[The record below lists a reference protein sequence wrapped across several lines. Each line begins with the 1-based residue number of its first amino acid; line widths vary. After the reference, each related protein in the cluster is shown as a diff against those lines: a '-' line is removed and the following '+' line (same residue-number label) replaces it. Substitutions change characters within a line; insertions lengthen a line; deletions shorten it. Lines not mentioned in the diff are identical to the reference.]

1 MLQTKRGADDDPL
14 ESLSESSKKIRNCTG
29 GGETLDPLVSGLLHF
44 IFPQMFFTDI
54 MGRHLIHCF
63 RLGIHCFYRWVRSGS
78 GIAIQRKVCS
88 TRFLTSASLVRA
100 LNNSKSRGHDN
111 LEVGAA
117 NHPSLILLVC
127 LT

>member
-1 MLQTKRGADDDPL
+1 
-14 ESLSESSKKIRNCTG
+14 
-29 GGETLDPLVSGLLHF
+29 V
-44 IFPQMFFTDI
+44 IFE
-54 MGRHLIHCF
+54 C
-63 RLGIHCFYRWVRSGS
+63 S

-100 LNNSKSRGHDN
+100 LNNSKSKGHDN